1 MRDKIIHLASSG
13 VKPWAHTGNTLLDS
27 VVFMSTCPNCKVM
40 CPQQNYGFRTLVGC
54 LVSNHPLEA
63 HCAVCNE
70 FWPITAN
77 ERAELAW
84 MLLTE

>member
-1 MRDKIIHLASSG
+1 MR
-13 VKPWAHTGNTLLDS
+13 
-27 VVFMSTCPNCKVM
+27 
-40 CPQQNYGFRTLVGC
+40 PQQNYGFRTVVGF
-54 LVSNHPLEA
+54 LVSNQPIEA

-70 FWPITAN
+70 FWPISAN

>member
-1 MRDKIIHLASSG
+1 MTDKIIHLASSA
-13 VKPWAHTGNTLLDS
+13 VNPWAHTDNTLLDS

-40 CPQQNYGFRTLVGC
+40 CPQQNYGFRSLVRF
-54 LVSNHPLEA
+54 LVSNHPIEA
-63 HCAVCNE
+63 HCADCSV
-70 FWPITAN
+70 FWSITAN

>member
-1 MRDKIIHLASSG
+1 MTDKIIHLASSG
-13 VKPWAHTGNTLLDS
+13 MKLWAHTDNTLLDS
-27 VVFMSTCPNCKVM
+27 VSFMSTCPNCKVM
-40 CPQQNYGFRTLVGC
+40 RPQRNYGFRTLVGF
-54 LVSNHPLEA
+54 LVSNQQIEA

-70 FWPITAN
+70 FWPMSAN